1 VVVAERNLGILS
13 PQWKLLGIFIGLT
26 GSFAIIYSSVFDGSA
41 KQEGASYAPS
51 VTSIIC

>member
-1 VVVAERNLGILS
+1 LLS

-26 GSFAIIYSSVFDGSA
+26 GSFAIIYSNIFDYFA
-41 KQEGASYAPS
+41 KQEGANYAPS